1 MAAMFPGLAR
11 RGSVDDEGLV
21 ASIVTRTVRWC
32 GCQCCVVD
40 AGLGEN
46 FTSTRWPMRSG
57 VDGG

>member
-1 MAAMFPGLAR
+1 MAAMFSGLAR
-11 RGSVDDEGLV
+11 RGLVDEEGRV
-21 ASIVTRTVRWC
+21 TSIVTRTAQRC